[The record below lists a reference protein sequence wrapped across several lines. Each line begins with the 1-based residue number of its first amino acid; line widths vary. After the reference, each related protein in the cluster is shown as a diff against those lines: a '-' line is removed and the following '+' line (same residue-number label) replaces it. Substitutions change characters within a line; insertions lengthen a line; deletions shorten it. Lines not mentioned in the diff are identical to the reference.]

1 LKERRFLDMELMEII
16 KQRRSIRRYQSKE
29 IPEEVLSKVLE
40 AFQWAPSFGN
50 AQCWEL
56 IIIKDPA
63 IKEALQATLAKGNPA
78 KKSITKAPLLIAIC
92 AKLKNSGY
100 DKGEAL
106 TQIGDWAMYDLGMA
120 NQNLCLMAHN
130 LGLGTVV
137 VAWFDHD
144 RVNEILEVP
153 SGYKALTI
161 IPLGYPVADAKA
173 PDRRKIGDFTHE
185 NKFAD

>member
-1 LKERRFLDMELMEII
+1 MELMETI
-16 KQRRSIRRYQSKE
+16 KGRRSMRRYQSKE
-29 IPEEVLSKVLE
+29 VPEEVLNKVLE

-56 IIIKDPA
+56 IIIKNPA

-92 AKLKNSGY
+92 AKLKSSGY

-185 NKFAD
+185 NKFRGTTD

>member
-1 LKERRFLDMELMEII
+1 MELMETI
-16 KQRRSIRRYQSKE
+16 KGRRSIRRYQSKE
-29 IPEEVLSKVLE
+29 VPEEVLNKVLE
-40 AFQWAPSFGN
+40 AFQWAPSWNN

-56 IIIKDPA
+56 IIIKDPG
-63 IKEALQATLAKGNPA
+63 IKEALQATMGKGNPA
-78 KKSITKAPLLIAIC
+78 KKSITEAPLLIAIC
-92 AKLKNSGY
+92 AKLKYSGY

-137 VAWFDHD
+137 VAFFDHD
-144 RVNEILEVP
+144 MVNEILEVP

-161 IPLGYPVADAKA
+161 IPLGYPAADAKA

-185 NKFAD
+185 NKFRGTTD

>member
-1 LKERRFLDMELMEII
+1 
-16 KQRRSIRRYQSKE
+16 
-29 IPEEVLSKVLE
+29 VLSKVLE

>member
-1 LKERRFLDMELMEII
+1 
-16 KQRRSIRRYQSKE
+16 
-29 IPEEVLSKVLE
+29 
-40 AFQWAPSFGN
+40 
-50 AQCWEL
+50 
-56 IIIKDPA
+56 
-63 IKEALQATLAKGNPA
+63 LAKGNPA

-106 TQIGDWAMYDLGMA
+106 TQMGDWAMYDLGMA